1 MEQVDTSHK
10 LTRLTDGHIAQI
22 HMSHRWTCL
31 TDGHISQVDMS
42 HTLAYAL
49 QAAKEKSV
57 TLEEEI

>member
-1 MEQVDTSHK
+1 
-10 LTRLTDGHIAQI
+10 
-22 HMSHRWTCL
+22 
-31 TDGHISQVDMS
+31 VDMS